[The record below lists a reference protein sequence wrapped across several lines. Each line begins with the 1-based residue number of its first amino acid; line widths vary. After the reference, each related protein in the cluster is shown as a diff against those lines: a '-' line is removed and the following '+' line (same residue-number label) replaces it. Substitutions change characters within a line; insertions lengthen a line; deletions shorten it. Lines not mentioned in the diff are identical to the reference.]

1 MDIQFKVYGIGYG
14 VQGIREKIQEFGFN
28 VTLRSVFFKMIEFLY
43 PGSRLVLPQFPI
55 SSFQFHSV
63 RIPFP
68 NFQFQVSNFQLIA
81 GQQTQV
87 LDPNLCGK
95 GITE

>member
-55 SSFQFHSV
+55 SSFQFQRLYDDSKQHQKSGTPGTG
-63 RIPFP
+63 RK
-68 NFQFQVSNFQLIA
+68 S
-81 GQQTQV
+81 
-87 LDPNLCGK
+87 
-95 GITE
+95 